1 MAIGSSSG
9 SGGLQAD
16 MNVTPL
22 IDVLLVL
29 LIIFMVIVPIA
40 PRGLDAKVPRPA
52 TKSNQSD
59 AIVVQVLVA
68 HDGHVSYKINH
79 DDVTIGEMGS
89 RLNSILSLRAD
100 RVLFIKADGGL
111 DFSAVA
117 KVMDIGKGA
126 GADRIAL
133 ITPKDVM

>member
-1 MAIGSSSG
+1 MAIGSGSG

-40 PRGLDAKVPRPA
+40 PRGLDAQVPHPA
-52 TKSNQSD
+52 AKANESD
-59 AIVVQVLVA
+59 AIVVQVLGA
-68 HDGHVSYKINH
+68 RDGHLSYKINQ

-89 RLNSILSLRAD
+89 RLSAILALRAN

-117 KVMDIGKGA
+117 NVMDIGKGA
-126 GADRIAL
+126 GADRVAL
-133 ITPKDVM
+133 ITPRDAM

>member
-1 MAIGSSSG
+1 MALGSGSD

-40 PRGLDAKVPRPA
+40 PRGLDAQVPHPA
-52 TKSNQSD
+52 TKANQSD
-59 AIVVQVLVA
+59 ALVVQVLVA
-68 HDGHVSYKINH
+68 RDGRVSYRINQE
-79 DDVTIGEMGS
+79 DVTIQEMGS
-89 RLNSILSLRAD
+89 RLNAILSLRAD

-126 GADRIAL
+126 GADRVAL
-133 ITPKDVM
+133 ITPKDGV